1 MVNGVDD
8 RQQTIAFVLP
18 SLDGGGAERVTLNY
32 LAGLK
37 DADLRLVLIS
47 FVGADQHSDVV
58 PAHVEHIALGPGR
71 LRATLLA
78 LVRTL
83 FTLRPDIIYS
93 TIQHTNVAI
102 LALSL
107 LMFWRPK
114 IIIREPNL
122 PSRQLP
128 ALNFSRFLKIAYR
141 LLYPKADKIVAPS
154 QQIIS
159 ELIRD
164 FRISPGRTDTLANP
178 IKEHYIRQLAA
189 PVKRAPGPGLRL
201 VSAGSLTL
209 QKGFDR
215 LLRSFADMPA
225 DSHLTIL
232 GAGPLEREL
241 RDLAAKLECADRII
255 FAGFMKN
262 PWPYFAGADAF
273 LLASKWEGMPNVA
286 LEALACGTPVIAT
299 PESGAIAEIAAAAP
313 RGAVTVAPWGG
324 RFTAAM
330 AEVGARKDAGLR
342 ASLLPPGH
350 DPAIVAR
357 RFGNILQKIC

>member
-1 MVNGVDD
+1 MVSGVDD

-286 LEALACGTPVIAT
+286 LEALACGVPVIGSREAGGLV
-299 PESGAIAEIAAAAP
+299 EIAE
-313 RGAVTVAPWGG
+313 
-324 RFTAAM
+324 
-330 AEVGARKDAGLR
+330 EVGADSVILAEPGAEMNGAMALLVYNEAKSLRPSRLPDRFSEDA
-342 ASLLPPGH
+342 ATK
-350 DPAIVAR
+350 AFAK
-357 RFGNILQKIC
+357 ILMAL